1 MTVTR
6 RYVAE
11 KVAATLAAE
20 ASCSPAD
27 FRRLGVHVREL
38 VPDRSDSALRRRFP
52 QRAES
57 LDIVSMGAGV
67 IVTTTRQWTSWV
79 TELFRN
85 AQPDDAFGIE
95 LLGESAR
102 RARDYSCRLNGPQL
116 CHVTSSDD
124 WRPVRRMPVGY
135 AVNIGG
141 AESLESVDQSNFPNA
156 RIASIS
162 VRQGRVVPVA
172 AVAIHRAE
180 VVGVATFS
188 TDSDSLWQIGIDVA
202 PGHRG
207 NGLGAA
213 LTSLATR
220 AVLDQ
225 GRVPY
230 YSTSVANITSR
241 RTAQSAGF
249 YPCWISVYTTAG

>member
-1 MTVTR
+1 M
-6 RYVAE
+6 
-11 KVAATLAAE
+11 
-20 ASCSPAD
+20 D
-27 FRRLGVHVREL
+27 VHVTEL
-38 VPDRSDSALRRRFP
+38 VPDRSDSGLRRRFP
-52 QRAES
+52 KREES
-57 LDIVSMGAGV
+57 LDIVSMGAGA
-67 IVTTTRQWTSWV
+67 IVTATRNWMPWV
-79 TELFRN
+79 TDLFGN
-85 AQPDDAFGIE
+85 AQADDAFGIE

-102 RARDYSCRLNGPQL
+102 RVREYSHRLNGPPL
-116 CHVTSSDD
+116 CHVPSSDD
-124 WRPVRRMPVGY
+124 WRPVRRKPVGY
-135 AVNIGG
+135 AVAIGG
-141 AESLESVDQSNFPNA
+141 AELLESVDQSRFPNA

-172 AVAIHRAE
+172 AVATHHAE

-202 PGHRG
+202 RGHRG

-213 LTSLATR
+213 LASRATR

-225 GRVPY
+225 GKVPY

-249 YPCWISVYTTAG
+249 YPCWTSVYTTAV